1 MLFDPMPRL
10 ILHAGT
16 HVTGSAAIQHALAR
30 RRDEL
35 RAVGLHY
42 PDAGAFFGRD
52 AHSHHPFAEA
62 LADTDDLQL
71 AIARDF
77 AAHVRD
83 ETADDETVVLSA
95 ESMHRQV
102 DGVDDWR
109 RIPDPEERW
118 ARRRAYLHHLADALD
133 GFDVEVAIVVTR
145 PDRFVEAFYAAM
157 AARRPLPAP
166 FHRWRDT
173 REWLCDYS
181 SHIEL
186 WHSVFPH
193 VAVFRCDE
201 VGRAPRAFLDWLG
214 LEAPDEVPADRAT
227 PDARLLLWLRL
238 AHPDSW
244 AACRD
249 FAVSEAATGLFDDL
263 GSATLWGSLRERL
276 DFLHRFPGPYGHAFF
291 DPPTETGPPAA
302 LDDVAAGR
310 IADRWRRW
318 QHEARAKALVRASAA
333 RAAGAEHL
341 PAPSAGNHTGEKAQP
356 LRPSRPPGAL
366 RLQSVDEP
374 NSRLEKHRQRFEVIA
389 PFVAPG
395 STGAELGTFKG
406 NFLDHLLS
414 AGPRRVYAVDPWYRD
429 TATWPWAKGD
439 PSTVDAL
446 ATILATFKD
455 EIDAGVLVPRVE
467 YSTEFLA
474 SLPDGALDWVYVD
487 STHGYE
493 QTRRELALCQRKVK
507 PSGYVIGDD
516 YQPDPAHPH
525 YGVWRAVQERVRAGA
540 LRLLVDGDARQFVAV
555 PR

>member
-1 MLFDPMPRL
+1 MPRL
-10 ILHAGT
+10 ILHVGT
-16 HVTGSAAIQHALAR
+16 HMTGGAAIQHALAR

-35 RAVGLHY
+35 RAAGLHY
-42 PDAGAFFGRD
+42 PDARSFFGRD

-62 LADTDDLQL
+62 MAGTDDLQL

-77 AAHVRD
+77 AAHVAA
-83 ETADDETVVLSA
+83 ETAPDETVVLSA
-95 ESMHRQV
+95 DSMHRQV
-102 DGVDDWR
+102 DGAADWR
-109 RIPDPEERW
+109 RIHDPEERW
-118 ARRRAYLHHLADALD
+118 ARRRAYLHHLAEAFP
-133 GFDVEVAIVVTR
+133 GFDVDVAIVVTR
-145 PDRFVEAFYAAM
+145 PDRFVEAFYAAL
-157 AARRPLPAP
+157 AAPKPLPPP

-181 SHIEL
+181 PHIEL
-186 WHSVFPH
+186 LQTVFPR
-193 VAVFRCDE
+193 VAVFRGDE
-201 VGRAPRAFLDWLG
+201 VGQAPRAFLDWLG
-214 LEAPDEVPADRAT
+214 LEAADEAPVDRAT

-249 FAVSEAATGLFDDL
+249 FAVSEEARGLFDDL
-263 GSATLWGSLRERL
+263 GPATLWGSLAERR

-291 DPPTETGPPAA
+291 DPPTDNGLPAA

-310 IADRWRRW
+310 IADRWGRW
-318 QHEARAKALVRASAA
+318 QRKMHARALLHASADGSGRA
-333 RAAGAEHL
+333 RR
-341 PAPSAGNHTGEKAQP
+341 PSDRSAGEGSQP
-356 LRPSRPPGAL
+356 ARPL

-374 NSRLEKHRQRFEVIA
+374 SSRPEQHPQRFQVIK
-389 PFVAPG
+389 PFVQPG

-406 NFLDHLLS
+406 HFLDDLLS
-414 AGPRRVYAVDPWYRD
+414 VNPARVYAVDPWYRK
-429 TATWPWAKGD
+429 TATWPWARRGD
-439 PSTVDAL
+439 PSTVNAL

-474 SLPDGALDWVYVD
+474 SLPDATLDWVYID
-487 STHGYE
+487 TSHTHE

-507 PSGYVIGDD
+507 PSGYIIGDD

-525 YGVWRAVQERVRAGA
+525 YGVWRAVQESVRAGT